1 MQDLLGSLLFM
12 LANSSAA
19 WIAVILVVGL
29 LVGSFLNVVIHRLP
43 IMMEREWKAQAE
55 EILGKPSAPDE
66 AEASAAEAC
75 AAEASADAATDAETP
90 VSGDEPPVT
99 SAPAPYNLVVPRSAC
114 PNCGAMIT
122 AAQNIPVISYLLLA
136 GACANCGVRISVR
149 YPLIELFTG
158 VLSALVAWKFGFT
171 WYCGA
176 ALVLTWALV
185 ALSVIDFDHQLLPD
199 DITLPLLWIGLLLS
213 LAPAIPALGL
223 PVDSRSSIIGAAV
236 GYVSLWSVYKLFK
249 WLTGKEGMGYGDF
262 KLFAA
267 LGAWLGWQMLL
278 VILLISASSG
288 AIVGIALIVL
298 RGRDRNIPI
307 PFGPYLA
314 AAGWIALMWGD
325 WFIGSY
331 LRASGLE

>member
-12 LANSSAA
+12 MANSPAA
-19 WIAVILVVGL
+19 WIALMLIVGL

-43 IMMEREWKAQAE
+43 VMMEREWKSQAE
-55 EILGKPSAPDE
+55 EILGTRAYEPPPAN
-66 AEASAAEAC
+66 
-75 AAEASADAATDAETP
+75 DAAP
-90 VSGDEPPVT
+90 K
-99 SAPAPYNLVVPRSAC
+99 PYNLVVPRSAC
-114 PNCGAMIT
+114 PKCGAMIT
-122 AAQNIPVISYLLLA
+122 ATQNIPVISYLLLG
-136 GACANCGVRISVR
+136 GACANCGVKISVR

-213 LAPAIPALGL
+213 LAPTLPAVGL
-223 PVDSRSSIIGAAV
+223 PVDSRSSIIGAIA
-236 GYVSLWSVYKLFK
+236 GYLSLWSVYKVFK

-278 VILLISASSG
+278 VILLLSAFTG
-288 AIVGIALIVL
+288 AVVGIALIAF
-298 RGRDRNIPI
+298 RDRDRNIPI

-325 WFIGSY
+325 RLIGSY
-331 LRASGLE
+331 LRFSGLA